1 MSILD
6 QKPKSALK
14 EGFGTKFGIGLIV
27 ALSLSLAAFQIKAPI
42 QEQKIVLA
50 DPFGDEGTIIDVEP
64 IMSHSRDKAV
74 EPVKP
79 KPAAPV
85 VIVIGDPLPNP
96 EPGPEPIDITDNPF
110 AGVAPTEVL
119 NEAPAPPKPAPV
131 RYAEVMPQYPGGT
144 EALLAYLAGT
154 PYCDAAIENGY
165 EGKVHVEFMV
175 DTDGSIKNVKVVGK
189 KLFSCLDQAVVNR
202 VKNMQ
207 KWTPGY
213 MGKQAVPV
221 IMVAPV
227 NFTLN

>member
-27 ALSLSLAAFQIKAPI
+27 ALSLSLAAFQIKAPY
-42 QEQKIVLA
+42 QEHKIVFA
-50 DPFGDEGTIIDVEP
+50 DPFSEDGVIVDVDP
-64 IMSHSRDKAV
+64 IMSHSREKNV

-79 KPAAPV
+79 KPAAQV
-85 VIVIGDPLPNP
+85 VIVIGDPMPST
-96 EPGPEPIDITDNPF
+96 EPGPAPIDIMDNPF
-110 AGVAPTEVL
+110 AGVAPPEDI
-119 NEAPAPPKPAPV
+119 NEKPAPPKPEPV
-131 RYAEVMPQYPGGT
+131 RVAEVMPEYPGGVD
-144 EALLAYLAGT
+144 ALLAYLAGT
-154 PYCDAAIENGY
+154 PYCDAAIDNGY
-165 EGKVHVEFMV
+165 EGKVLVEFMV

-202 VKNMQ
+202 VKNME

-227 NFTLN
+227 NFSLN

>member
-27 ALSLSLAAFQIKAPI
+27 ALSLSLAAFQIKAPY
-42 QEQKIVLA
+42 QEQKIVFA
-50 DPFGDEGTIIDVEP
+50 NPFESEEGVFEVEP
-64 IMSHSRDKAV
+64 TMSHSRDKAV

-79 KPAAPV
+79 KPTAPV
-85 VIVIGDPLPNP
+85 VIVIGDPMPNP

-110 AGVAPTEVL
+110 AGVAPTEFIDEL
-119 NEAPAPPKPAPV
+119 PAPPKPEPV
-131 RYAEVMPQYPGGT
+131 RYAEKMPQYPGGV

-165 EGKVHVEFMV
+165 EGKVNVEFMV
-175 DTDGSIKNVKVVGK
+175 DTDGSIKNVKILNKV
-189 KLFSCLDQAVVNR
+189 FSCLDQAVVNR